1 MDELFALG
9 GTGVETYLNARAR
22 FFKLVGMLFCL
33 IMFQWSMNYWG
44 FQIVNAIIFFVIMGF
59 GVYVY
64 FHPAFAA
71 TLLALEKTRERKKR
85 LPNEVPTTENTNF
98 FGIYLAF
105 FCLWAA
111 VVSMILVSFPFGWY
125 LPFGEALGYTLVGL
139 IFLSVIGWTSFF
151 KWTTTSVYKR
161 VISAYAIIGFIGI
174 VLVFV
179 PASTKFWLTG
189 WDCYGPLGT
198 SAPAKAVA
206 KAKYK
211 IFMAE
216 SEARAEEISR
226 VGNEIARCR
235 GGKDCLESISQ
246 ADLDLWNGAKNEV
259 SNESLPSKISGAA
272 SDVSSSFKRSDASES
287 HHIVSGA
294 WKLPSEAQAALAYDF
309 RNVK

>member
-1 MDELFALG
+1 
-9 GTGVETYLNARAR
+9 
-22 FFKLVGMLFCL
+22 
-33 IMFQWSMNYWG
+33 
-44 FQIVNAIIFFVIMGF
+44 
-59 GVYVY
+59 
-64 FHPAFAA
+64 
-71 TLLALEKTRERKKR
+71 
-85 LPNEVPTTENTNF
+85 
-98 FGIYLAF
+98 
-105 FCLWAA
+105 
-111 VVSMILVSFPFGWY
+111 
-125 LPFGEALGYTLVGL
+125 
-139 IFLSVIGWTSFF
+139 
-151 KWTTTSVYKR
+151 
-161 VISAYAIIGFIGI
+161 

-272 SDVSSSFKRSDASES
+272 SDVSSSFKKVGCKRKSP
-287 HHIVSGA
+287 HRQRRPG
-294 WKLPSEAQAALAYDF
+294 KLPFGGTGTRSLMIS